1 MLSRKVLFCVIL
13 LAGEFGFGLVI
24 CFLYLSFNAA
34 LTVIMAI
41 QVYGINDIKLKLDQN
56 KKKID

>member
-13 LAGEFGFGLVI
+13 LAGEFGLVI

-34 LTVIMAI
+34 LTFIMAI

-56 KKKID
+56 KKKIDW